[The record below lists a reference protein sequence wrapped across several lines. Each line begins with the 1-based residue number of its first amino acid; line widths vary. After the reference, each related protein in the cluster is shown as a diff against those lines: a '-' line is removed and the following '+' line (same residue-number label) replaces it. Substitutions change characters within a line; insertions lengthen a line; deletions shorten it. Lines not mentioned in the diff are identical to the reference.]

1 MQFPTSSRKE
11 IGKEIPESS
20 RLEFLEKFSAN
31 SFALSDAEDNTSGA
45 FNRGGNSRF
54 IFAENTIGN
63 SPKVPRTKF
72 LGSDGLFC
80 FLSICK
86 FGSFKNPFSM
96 NYRSSTSSWKQW
108 RWVKIDLILS
118 MRDIY
123 INSNLNPLTK
133 LTSSRNTEF
142 KDILPCKISQ
152 MIKKTVLISTRIV
165 ISYAMKWC
173 IPLWI
178 WWKVN
183 GNWDNDRSVNE
194 CRTIELA
201 RAHTRQYLFRR
212 AMVAH
217 AKLYITS

>member
-1 MQFPTSSRKE
+1 MQFPISSRKE
-11 IGKEIPESS
+11 TDKEIPESS
-20 RLEFLEKFSAN
+20 RLEFLEKCSAN
-31 SFALSDAEDNTSGA
+31 DFALSDAEDNTSGA
-45 FNRGGNSRF
+45 FNREGNSRF
-54 IFAENTIGN
+54 IFADNTIGN
-63 SPKVPRTKF
+63 SPEVPRTKF
-72 LGSDGLFC
+72 LGSDPLFR
-80 FLSICK
+80 FRSICK

-96 NYRSSTSSWKQW
+96 NYGSSTSSWKQW
-108 RWVKIDLILS
+108 RWVKIDLIVS

-142 KDILPCKISQ
+142 KDIVPCKISQ
-152 MIKKTVLISTRIV
+152 MITKTVLINTRIV

-173 IPLWI
+173 IPLGI

-183 GNWDNDRSVNE
+183 VNWDNDRSVNE
-194 CRTIELA
+194 CRAIELA
-201 RAHTRQYLFRR
+201 RAHTRQYIFRR